1 MSSSL
6 LAGAALVLTTSLA
19 ATGLSPAAVQ
29 PDVACGWRITAVHV
43 LAELTGDDSE
53 RAETLRE
60 ALLSVGANRAGFV
73 PDSCYQTG
81 SSGSGSGSGSGSIGS
96 GSGSGSGSTGS
107 DPEPDEGGDG
117 TPSGSGGSSGA
128 VSGGDDSLA
137 TAGDTFGWGE
147 PDVVD
152 NFDDGL
158 SGWNM
163 YDGPGHAGNGV
174 RSPDAASVS
183 DGVLTINGTGDGT
196 TAGMAWSQYSQQY
209 GRWEVQMRAPVGDPA
224 YNALAL
230 LWPTAEN
237 FPVGGEVDFAEIM
250 DSDRNKVELFLHY
263 GEDNSQVHGE
273 VEVDATAWQ
282 NYAVEWTPEGITAF
296 LNGEEWW
303 KTTDTS
309 ILPPGPMHLC
319 LQLDWFPGNGGGD
332 SGEVSYAWVKQW
344 SYDGDG
350 SSTDSEASEG
360 SGDEDSSTTITDEI
374 NGASARI
381 FGGLMQRLW

>member
-1 MSSSL
+1 M
-6 LAGAALVLTTSLA
+6 
-19 ATGLSPAAVQ
+19 
-29 PDVACGWRITAVHV
+29 HV
-43 LAELTGDDSE
+43 LAELTGDTSQ
-53 RAETLRE
+53 RAERLRS
-60 ALLSVGANRAGFV
+60 ALLDVGANEPGFV
-73 PDSCYQTG
+73 PQSCYETG
-81 SSGSGSGSGSGSIGS
+81 SGAGSGDQGGSGSGDQGGG
-96 GSGSGSGSTGS
+96 GAGAGDGGSGSTGS
-107 DPEPDEGGDG
+107 D
-117 TPSGSGGSSGA
+117 SGSDAGDAGDGGSSSPGSGA
-128 VSGGDDSLA
+128 GVGSVSGGDDSLA
-137 TAGDTFGWGE
+137 TAGDTFGWAE

-158 SGWNM
+158 GDWNI
-163 YDGPGHAGNGV
+163 YDGPGHAGNGI

-183 DGVLTINGTGDGT
+183 DGILTINGTADGT
-196 TAGMAWSQYSQQY
+196 TAGMAWSQHSQQY

-250 DSDRNKVELFLHY
+250 DSSREKVELFLHY

-273 VEVDATAWQ
+273 VEVDATQWQ

-319 LQLDWFPGNGGGD
+319 LQLDWFPDNGGGGT
-332 SGEVSYAWVKQW
+332 GEVSYAWVKQW
-344 SYDGDG
+344 SLGAG
-350 SSTDSEASEG
+350 ESPSTDSEASEG
-360 SGDEDSSTTITDEI
+360 STDADSSTTITDET
-374 NGASARI
+374 NRAG
-381 FGGLMQRLW
+381 